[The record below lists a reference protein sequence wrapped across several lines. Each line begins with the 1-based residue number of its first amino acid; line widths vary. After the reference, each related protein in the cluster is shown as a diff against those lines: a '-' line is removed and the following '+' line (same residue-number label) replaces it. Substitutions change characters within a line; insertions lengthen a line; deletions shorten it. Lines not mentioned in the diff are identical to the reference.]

1 MAVGS
6 VLLTCEAARS
16 WFRTLGLAEANQ
28 LRQRGLKSANLL
40 GWTLI
45 IAPSSS
51 PGSLPGTQ
59 TCGHGVSVTE
69 LKWRVVILASCFG
82 GKTVAVPFVVSWEAR
97 TRRRSLGVSGTH
109 ERGEDAFRV
118 IGHGR
123 AMPAVKEVRMK
134 EFPPFR
140 LDPDNQCLW
149 RRTEGEDDERVRL
162 TPKAFAVLQYLVEH
176 AGRLVTHDELL
187 EAVWRET
194 YVQPEVL
201 KGHIFEVRRALGD
214 RAQRPRFIETLARR
228 GYQFIAA
235 VREGGAA
242 APAGPP
248 LRDGVPLT
256 NLPTPASDLIGREAA
271 LDDVADLLAAHRI
284 VTLTGA
290 GGIGK
295 TRLGLEVAR
304 QLLPDFA
311 DGVWL
316 AELAPLSDADL
327 VADAVAAA
335 LGLELAG
342 GAASPDRVA
351 QALGPKQL
359 LLVLDNCEHVIDR
372 AARMAEGLARAN
384 PKLRIMATSREP
396 LRAEGEY
403 LYRVPPL
410 DVPTEEAREPEDML
424 RHGAVQLFVARAL
437 AAASGFVPDAR
448 TAALIGAVCRR
459 LDGIPLAIELAAA
472 RTATLGVE
480 GLAARLD
487 DRFRLLTGGHRTAL
501 PRHQT
506 LRATLDWSYE
516 LLPEPER
523 VVLRRLSIFAGGF
536 TLEAATAIGASA
548 KSPEITALDVIDG
561 VANLVAKSLVGV
573 HDDAAT
579 VRYRLLE
586 TTRAYALEK
595 LTESGEFEQVAR
607 RHAEYYRD
615 LYERAEAE
623 CETRPTAEW
632 LEDYRHWIDNVRAAL
647 DWAFSPSGDAS
658 IGVALTATAVPLW
671 FQLSLMVECRGR
683 VERALAGLE
692 PGPPLGARR
701 EMQLYAALGA
711 SLIQIKGHVPETG
724 AAWTNALRFAERL
737 DDAEYQLRALWGLWS
752 YRLSRGE
759 HQAAQAL
766 AQRFSSLAAN
776 TADPADR
783 LIGARLVGVS
793 LHYLGDQTD
802 ARRHL
807 EHMLSHYVAPVY
819 RPHAIRFQ
827 YDQRVMARAALAWI
841 LWLQGFPDQAMRTA
855 TSNVEEA
862 RASDHA
868 LSLCYALAEA
878 ACPVALLVGDLA
890 AAERFLA
897 MLLDRS
903 ARHAL
908 SLWHAWGRYL
918 DGVLRIKYGD
928 ALTGLQL
935 LRTTFDGL
943 GETRFV
949 LRYTAFLDALVE
961 GLTGAGQAAQGLVT
975 IDGALARSERNEE
988 RWCVAEMLRIKGEL
1002 VLLEGG
1008 AKAAV
1013 AAAEHFRQALDW
1025 ARRQGALSWE
1035 LRAATSLARL
1045 RHQQAR
1051 TAKAQRF
1058 LAPVYARFTEGFE
1071 TADLKAARAL
1081 LNSCGNV

>member
-1 MAVGS
+1 
-6 VLLTCEAARS
+6 
-16 WFRTLGLAEANQ
+16 
-28 LRQRGLKSANLL
+28 
-40 GWTLI
+40 
-45 IAPSSS
+45 
-51 PGSLPGTQ
+51 
-59 TCGHGVSVTE
+59 
-69 LKWRVVILASCFG
+69 
-82 GKTVAVPFVVSWEAR
+82 
-97 TRRRSLGVSGTH
+97 
-109 ERGEDAFRV
+109 
-118 IGHGR
+118 
-123 AMPAVKEVRMK
+123 MK

-140 LDPDNQCLW
+140 LDPGNQCLW
-149 RRTEGEDDERVRL
+149 RRTETADDERIRL

-176 AGRLVTHDELL
+176 AGRLVTHDELF

-201 KGHIFEVRRALGD
+201 KSHIFDVRRALGD
-214 RAQRPRFIETLARR
+214 RAKQPRFIETLARR
-228 GYQFIAA
+228 GYQFIAV

-242 APAGPP
+242 DPAAPP
-248 LRDGVPLT
+248 LRDGLPLT
-256 NLPTPASDLIGREAA
+256 NLPAPASDLIGRDAA
-271 LDDVADLLAAHRI
+271 LADVADLLAAHRI

-316 AELAPLSDADL
+316 AELASLSDADL

-335 LGLELAG
+335 LGLDLAG
-342 GAASPDRVA
+342 GVASPDRVA
-351 QALGPKQL
+351 RALGPKQL

-372 AARMAEGLARAN
+372 AARMAEALARAN

-410 DVPTEEAREPEDML
+410 DVPAEDARDPEDML
-424 RHGAVQLFVARAL
+424 RHGAVQLFVARAR
-437 AAASGFVPDAR
+437 AAESGFVPDAR
-448 TAALIGAVCRR
+448 TAAIIGAVCRR

-523 VVLRRLSIFAGGF
+523 VVLRRLAIFAGGF

-548 KSPEITALDVIDG
+548 ESPEIAALDVVDG
-561 VANLVAKSLVGV
+561 VANLVAKSLVWAHVG
-573 HDDAAT
+573 AAV
-579 VRYRLLE
+579 VRYRHLE
-586 TTRAYALEK
+586 TTRAYAFEK

-615 LYERAEAE
+615 LFERAEAE
-623 CETRPTAEW
+623 WETRPTAEW

-658 IGVALTATAVPLW
+658 IGVALTAASVPLW

-683 VERALAGLE
+683 VERALASLE
-692 PGPPLGARR
+692 PGSSLGTRR

-724 AAWTNALRFAERL
+724 AAWTNALQFAERL

-759 HQAAQAL
+759 HRAAQAL

-776 TADPADR
+776 TADPADL

-807 EHMLSHYVAPVY
+807 ERMLRHYVAPVY

-827 YDQRVMARAALAWI
+827 YDQRVMARATLAWI

-855 TSNVEEA
+855 KSNVEEA

-868 LSLCYALAEA
+868 LSLCYAVAEA

-890 AAERFLA
+890 AAECFVA
-897 MLLDRS
+897 MLLDHS

-908 SLWHAWGRYL
+908 ALSHAWGRYL
-918 DGVLRIKYGD
+918 EGVLRIKRGD
-928 ALTGLQL
+928 APD
-935 LRTTFDGL
+935 RI
-943 GETRFV
+943 
-949 LRYTAFLDALVE
+949 
-961 GLTGAGQAAQGLVT
+961 AASPHHV
-975 IDGALARSERNEE
+975 
-988 RWCVAEMLRIKGEL
+988 
-1002 VLLEGG
+1002 
-1008 AKAAV
+1008 
-1013 AAAEHFRQALDW
+1013 
-1025 ARRQGALSWE
+1025 RRAW
-1035 LRAATSLARL
+1035 
-1045 RHQQAR
+1045 
-1051 TAKAQRF
+1051 
-1058 LAPVYARFTEGFE
+1058 
-1071 TADLKAARAL
+1071 
-1081 LNSCGNV
+1081 

>member
-1 MAVGS
+1 
-6 VLLTCEAARS
+6 
-16 WFRTLGLAEANQ
+16 
-28 LRQRGLKSANLL
+28 
-40 GWTLI
+40 
-45 IAPSSS
+45 
-51 PGSLPGTQ
+51 
-59 TCGHGVSVTE
+59 
-69 LKWRVVILASCFG
+69 
-82 GKTVAVPFVVSWEAR
+82 
-97 TRRRSLGVSGTH
+97 
-109 ERGEDAFRV
+109 
-118 IGHGR
+118 
-123 AMPAVKEVRMK
+123 MK

-140 LDPDNQCLW
+140 LDPGNQCLW
-149 RRTEGEDDERVRL
+149 RRTGAGDDERIRL
-162 TPKAFAVLQYLVEH
+162 TPKAFAVLHHLVEH
-176 AGRLVTHDELL
+176 AGRLVTHAELL
-187 EAVWRET
+187 EAVWPET
-194 YVQPEVL
+194 YVQAEVL
-201 KGHIFEVRRALGD
+201 KSHIFDVRRALGD
-214 RAQRPRFIETLARR
+214 RAKQPRFIETLARR

-235 VREGGAA
+235 VGEGGAPDSTA
-242 APAGPP
+242 EPRRSD
-248 LRDGVPLT
+248 LLLT
-256 NLPTPASDLIGREAA
+256 NLPAPASDLIGRAAA
-271 LDDVADLLAAHRI
+271 LAEVAELLAAQRI

-304 QLLPDFA
+304 QLLPEFP

-316 AELAPLSDADL
+316 AELASLSDADL

-342 GAASPDRVA
+342 GVASPDGVA
-351 QALGPKQL
+351 RALGPKQL

-372 AARMAEGLARAN
+372 AARVAEGLVRAN
-384 PKLRIMATSREP
+384 PNLRIMATSREP

-410 DVPTEEAREPEDML
+410 DVPAEEAQDPEDVL
-424 RHGAVQLFVARAL
+424 RHGAVQLFVARAR
-437 AAASGFVPDAR
+437 AAASHFVPEAR
-448 TAALIGAVCRR
+448 TAAIIGAICRH

-480 GLAARLD
+480 GVAARLD

-523 VVLRRLSIFAGGF
+523 VVLRRLAIFAGGF
-536 TLEAATAIGASA
+536 TLEAAAAIGASGE
-548 KSPEITALDVIDG
+548 SPDIAVPDVIDG

-573 HDDAAT
+573 HAETAT

-595 LTESGEFEQVAR
+595 LTAGGEFEQVAR
-607 RHAEYYRD
+607 RHAAYYRD
-615 LYERAEAE
+615 LFEQAEVE

-632 LEDYRHWIDNVRAAL
+632 LEEYRHWIDNVRTAL
-647 DWAFSPSGDAS
+647 DWAFSPNGDAS
-658 IGVALTATAVPLW
+658 IGIALTAASVPLW

-692 PGPPLGARR
+692 PGSSLDARC

-724 AAWTNALRFAERL
+724 AAWANALQCAERL
-737 DDAEYQLRALWGLWS
+737 EETEYQLRALWGLWS

-759 HQAAQAL
+759 HRAAQAL
-766 AQRFSSLAAN
+766 AQRFSRLAAH

-793 LHYLGDQTD
+793 LHYLGEQTD

-807 EHMLSHYVAPVY
+807 ERMLSHYVAPMY

-827 YDQRVMARAALAWI
+827 YDQRVMARATLAWI
-841 LWLQGFPDQAMRTA
+841 LWLQGFPDRAMHTA

-878 ACPVALLVGDLA
+878 ACPVALFVGDLA
-890 AAERFLA
+890 TADYLVA

-903 ARHAL
+903 AKHAL
-908 SLWHAWGRYL
+908 SLAHACGRYL
-918 DGVLRIKYGD
+918 EGVLRIKRGD
-928 ALTGLQL
+928 AVTGLRL
-935 LRTTFDGL
+935 LRTMVDEL

-949 LRYTAFLDALVE
+949 LRYTAFLGALVE
-961 GLTGAGQAAQGLVT
+961 GLIGAGQVAQALVM
-975 IDGALARSERNEE
+975 IDEALARTERHEE
-988 RWCVAEMLRIKGEL
+988 RWCLAELLRIKGEL
-1002 VLLEGG
+1002 LLLEG
-1008 AKAAV
+1008 AARAIV
-1013 AAAEHFRQALDW
+1013 AAEEHFLHAVDL
-1025 ARRQGALSWE
+1025 AHLQGALSWE

-1045 RHQQAR
+1045 RQQQER
-1051 TAKAQRF
+1051 TAEARGI
-1058 LAPVYARFTEGFE
+1058 LAPVYERFTEGFD
-1071 TADLKAARAL
+1071 TADLKAAQAL
-1081 LNSCGNV
+1081 LKGCG

>member
-1 MAVGS
+1 MS
-6 VLLTCEAARS
+6 
-16 WFRTLGLAEANQ
+16 
-28 LRQRGLKSANLL
+28 
-40 GWTLI
+40 
-45 IAPSSS
+45 
-51 PGSLPGTQ
+51 
-59 TCGHGVSVTE
+59 
-69 LKWRVVILASCFG
+69 
-82 GKTVAVPFVVSWEAR
+82 
-97 TRRRSLGVSGTH
+97 
-109 ERGEDAFRV
+109 
-118 IGHGR
+118 
-123 AMPAVKEVRMK
+123 MK

-140 LDPDNQCLW
+140 LDPANQCLW
-149 RRTEGEDDERVRL
+149 RRTETAEDERIRL

-201 KGHIFEVRRALGD
+201 KSHIFDIRRTLGD
-214 RAQRPRFIETLARR
+214 RAKQPRFIETLARR

-235 VREGGAA
+235 VRQGGAA
-242 APAGPP
+242 EPAALPR
-248 LRDGVPLT
+248 RDGPPLT
-256 NLPTPASDLIGREAA
+256 NLPAPASDLIGRDAA
-271 LDDVADLLAAHRI
+271 LADVTDLLAAHRI

-304 QLLPDFA
+304 RLVPDFA

-316 AELAPLSDADL
+316 TELAPLSDADL

-335 LGLELAG
+335 LGLDLAG
-342 GAASPDRVA
+342 GVASPDRIA
-351 QALGPKQL
+351 RALGSKQL

-372 AARMAEGLARAN
+372 AARMAEALARAN

-410 DVPTEEAREPEDML
+410 DVPAEDARDPETML
-424 RHGAVQLFVARAL
+424 RHGAVQLFVARAR
-437 AAASGFVPDAR
+437 AAESGFTPEAR
-448 TAALIGAVCRR
+448 TAAIIGAVCRR

-516 LLPEPER
+516 LLPETER
-523 VVLRRLSIFAGGF
+523 VVLRRLAIFAGGF
-536 TLEAATAIGASA
+536 TLEAANAIGASA
-548 KSPEITALDVIDG
+548 ESPEIAALDVVDG
-561 VANLVAKSLVGV
+561 VANLVAKSLVWAHVGGAV
-573 HDDAAT
+573 

-586 TTRAYALEK
+586 TTRAYTFEK
-595 LTESGEFEQVAR
+595 LTESGEFEHVAR

-615 LYERAEAE
+615 LFERAEAE
-623 CETRPTAEW
+623 WETRPIAEW

-658 IGVALTATAVPLW
+658 IGVALTAASVPLW

-683 VERALAGLE
+683 IERALSSLE
-692 PGPPLGARR
+692 PGSSLGARR
-701 EMQLYAALGA
+701 EMQLYTALGA
-711 SLIQIKGHVPETG
+711 SSIQIKGHVPETG
-724 AAWTNALRFAERL
+724 AAWTNALQLAERL
-737 DDAEYQLRALWGLWS
+737 NDVEYQLRALWGLWS

-759 HQAAQAL
+759 QRAAQGL
-766 AQRFSSLAAN
+766 AQRFSSLAAT
-776 TADPADR
+776 TADPTDL

-807 EHMLSHYVAPVY
+807 ERMLSHYVAPLY

-827 YDQRVMARAALAWI
+827 YDQRVMARSTLAWI

-855 TSNVEEA
+855 KNNVEEA

-890 AAERFLA
+890 AAECFLA

-908 SLWHAWGRYL
+908 TLWHAWGRYL
-918 DGVLRIKYGD
+918 DGVLRIKHGD
-928 ALTGLQL
+928 ALAGLRL
-935 LRTTFDGL
+935 LRTTFGEL

-949 LRYTAFLDALVE
+949 LRYTAFVDALAE
-961 GLTGAGQAAQGLVT
+961 GLAGAGQVAHGLVT
-975 IDGALARSERNEE
+975 IDEALARSERNEE
-988 RWCVAEMLRIKGEL
+988 RWCLAEMLRIKGEL
-1002 VLLEGG
+1002 VLLEGA

-1013 AAAEHFRQALDW
+1013 AAEEHFLQALDW
-1025 ARRQGALSWE
+1025 AHRQGALSWE

-1045 RHQQAR
+1045 RHQQDR
-1051 TAKAQRF
+1051 TAEARQF
-1058 LAPVYARFTEGFE
+1058 LAPVYDRFTEGFD
-1071 TADLKAARAL
+1071 TADLKAAKAL
-1081 LNSCGNV
+1081 LNGCG

>member
-1 MAVGS
+1 
-6 VLLTCEAARS
+6 
-16 WFRTLGLAEANQ
+16 
-28 LRQRGLKSANLL
+28 
-40 GWTLI
+40 
-45 IAPSSS
+45 
-51 PGSLPGTQ
+51 
-59 TCGHGVSVTE
+59 
-69 LKWRVVILASCFG
+69 
-82 GKTVAVPFVVSWEAR
+82 
-97 TRRRSLGVSGTH
+97 
-109 ERGEDAFRV
+109 
-118 IGHGR
+118 
-123 AMPAVKEVRMK
+123 MK

-140 LDPDNQCLW
+140 LDPRSQCLW
-149 RRTEGEDDERVRL
+149 RRTETADDERIRL
-162 TPKAFAVLQYLVEH
+162 TPRAFAVLQYLVEH

-187 EAVWRET
+187 ESVWGET

-201 KGHIFEVRRALGD
+201 KSHIFDVRRALGD
-214 RAQRPRFIETLARR
+214 RAKQPRFIETLARR

-235 VREGGAA
+235 VYEGGAA
-242 APAGPP
+242 DPAAPP
-248 LRDGVPLT
+248 LRDALIPT
-256 NLPTPASDLIGREAA
+256 NLPAPASDLIGRDAA
-271 LDDVADLLAAHRI
+271 LADVADLLSAHRI

-304 QLLPDFA
+304 QLKPDFP

-316 AELAPLSDADL
+316 AELAPLSDSEL

-335 LGLELAG
+335 LGLDLAG
-342 GAASPDRVA
+342 GVASPDQIAR
-351 QALGPKQL
+351 ALGPKQL

-372 AARMAEGLARAN
+372 AARMAEGLARAH

-410 DVPTEEAREPEDML
+410 DVPTEDAQDPEDML
-424 RHGAVQLFVARAL
+424 RHGAVQLFVARAR
-437 AAASGFVPDAR
+437 AAESGFMPDAR
-448 TAALIGAVCRR
+448 TAAIIAAVCRR

-523 VVLRRLSIFAGGF
+523 VLLHRLAIFAGGF

-548 KSPEITALDVIDG
+548 ESPKIAVSDVVDG
-561 VANLVAKSLVGV
+561 VANLVAKSLVWAHVSAGV
-573 HDDAAT
+573 
-579 VRYRLLE
+579 VSYRHLE
-586 TTRAYALEK
+586 TTRAYAFEK
-595 LTESGEFEQVAR
+595 LTQSGEFEQVAR

-615 LYERAEAE
+615 LFERAEAE
-623 CETRPTAEW
+623 WETRPTAEW

-647 DWAFSPSGDAS
+647 DWAFSPSGDVS
-658 IGVALTATAVPLW
+658 IGVALTAASVPLW

-692 PGPPLGARR
+692 PGSSLGARR

-711 SLIQIKGHVPETG
+711 CLIQIKGHVPETG

-759 HQAAQAL
+759 HRAAQAL

-776 TADPADR
+776 TADPADL

-802 ARRHL
+802 ARRYL
-807 EHMLSHYVAPVY
+807 ERMLSHYVAPVY

-827 YDQRVMARAALAWI
+827 YDQRVMARATLAWI
-841 LWLQGFPDQAMRTA
+841 LWLQGFPDQAMRTVK
-855 TSNVEEA
+855 SNVEEA

-878 ACPVALLVGDLA
+878 VCPVALLVGDLA
-890 AAERFLA
+890 VAECFVA
-897 MLLDRS
+897 MLLDHS
-903 ARHAL
+903 ARHGLAL
-908 SLWHAWGRYL
+908 SHAWGRYL
-918 DGVLRIKYGD
+918 EGVLRIKRGD

-935 LRTTFDGL
+935 LRTTFDDL

-949 LRYTAFLDALVE
+949 LRYTAFLGVLAE
-961 GLTGAGQAAQGLVT
+961 GLIGAGQVTQALVT
-975 IDGALARSERNEE
+975 IDEVLARSERNEE
-988 RWCVAEMLRIKGEL
+988 RWCLAEVLRIKGEL
-1002 VLLEGG
+1002 VLLEG
-1008 AKAAV
+1008 AAQATV
-1013 AAAEHFRQALDW
+1013 AAEDYFQQALDW
-1025 ARRQGALSWE
+1025 AHRQGALSWE

-1045 RHQQAR
+1045 RHQQHR
-1051 TAKAQRF
+1051 TAEARRF
-1058 LAPVYARFTEGFE
+1058 LAPVYDRFAEGFE
-1071 TADLKAARAL
+1071 TADLQAAKAL
-1081 LNSCGNV
+1081 LNDCG

>member
-1 MAVGS
+1 
-6 VLLTCEAARS
+6 
-16 WFRTLGLAEANQ
+16 
-28 LRQRGLKSANLL
+28 
-40 GWTLI
+40 
-45 IAPSSS
+45 
-51 PGSLPGTQ
+51 
-59 TCGHGVSVTE
+59 
-69 LKWRVVILASCFG
+69 
-82 GKTVAVPFVVSWEAR
+82 
-97 TRRRSLGVSGTH
+97 
-109 ERGEDAFRV
+109 
-118 IGHGR
+118 
-123 AMPAVKEVRMK
+123 MK

-140 LDPDNQCLW
+140 LDPGNQCLW
-149 RRTEGEDDERVRL
+149 RRTETADDERIRL

-176 AGRLVTHDELL
+176 AGRLVTHDELI

-201 KGHIFEVRRALGD
+201 KSHIFDVRRALGD
-214 RAQRPRFIETLARR
+214 RAKEPRFIETLARR

-235 VREGGAA
+235 VREGTAA
-242 APAGPP
+242 DPAALP
-248 LRDGVPLT
+248 LRHGLPLT
-256 NLPTPASDLIGREAA
+256 NLPAPASDLIGRDAA
-271 LDDVADLLAAHRI
+271 LADVADLLAAHRI

-316 AELAPLSDADL
+316 AELAPLSDAEL

-342 GAASPDRVA
+342 GVASPDRVA
-351 QALGPKQL
+351 RALGSKQL

-372 AARMAEGLARAN
+372 AARMAEALARAN
-384 PKLRIMATSREP
+384 PKSRIMATSREP

-410 DVPTEEAREPEDML
+410 DVPAENARDPEDML
-424 RHGAVQLFVARAL
+424 RHGAVQLFVARAR
-437 AAASGFVPDAR
+437 AAESGFVPDAR
-448 TAALIGAVCRR
+448 TAAIIGAVCRR

-487 DRFRLLTGGHRTAL
+487 DRFRLLTGGYRTAL

-523 VVLRRLSIFAGGF
+523 VVLRRLAIFAGGF
-536 TLEAATAIGASA
+536 TLEAAAAIGASVE
-548 KSPEITALDVIDG
+548 SPDIAALDVVDG
-561 VANLVAKSLVGV
+561 VANLVAKSLVGA
-573 HDDAAT
+573 HIGAAT
-579 VRYRLLE
+579 VHYRLLE
-586 TTRAYALEK
+586 TTRAYAFEK
-595 LTESGEFEQVAR
+595 LTAGGEFEEAAR
-607 RHAEYYRD
+607 GHAAYYRD
-615 LYERAEAE
+615 LFERAEAE
-623 CETRPTAEW
+623 WETRLTAEW
-632 LEDYRHWIDNVRAAL
+632 LEDYRHCIDNVRTAL
-647 DWAFSPSGDAS
+647 DWAFSPRGDAS
-658 IGVALTATAVPLW
+658 IGVALTAASVPLW

-683 VERALAGLE
+683 VERALASLE
-692 PGPPLGARR
+692 PESSLDARR

-724 AAWTNALRFAERL
+724 AAWTKALQCAERL
-737 DDAEYQLRALWGLWS
+737 DETEYQLRALWGLWS

-759 HQAAQAL
+759 HRAAQAL

-802 ARRHL
+802 AKRHL
-807 EHMLSHYVAPVY
+807 ERMLSHYVAPVY

-827 YDQRVMARAALAWI
+827 YDQRVMARATLAWI
-841 LWLQGFPDQAMRTA
+841 LWLQGFPDQAMHTA
-855 TSNVEEA
+855 TRNVEEA

-878 ACPVALLVGDLA
+878 ACPVALFVGDLA
-890 AAERFLA
+890 TAEGLVA
-897 MLLDRS
+897 LLLDHS
-903 ARHAL
+903 AKHAL
-908 SLWHAWGRYL
+908 SLAHAWGRYL
-918 DGVLRIKYGD
+918 EGVLRIKHGD
-928 ALTGLQL
+928 AVTGLRL
-935 LRTTFDGL
+935 LRTTFDEL

-949 LRYTAFLDALVE
+949 LRYTAFLGALAE
-961 GLTGAGQAAQGLVT
+961 GLTGAGQVTQALVT
-975 IDGALARSERNEE
+975 IDEALARSERNEE
-988 RWCVAEMLRIKGEL
+988 RWCLAELLRIKGEL
-1002 VLLEGG
+1002 VLLQG
-1008 AKAAV
+1008 ATKAAV
-1013 AAAEHFRQALDW
+1013 AAEDHFRHALGW
-1025 ARRQGALSWE
+1025 AHRQGALSWE

-1045 RHQQAR
+1045 WHQQDR
-1051 TAKAQRF
+1051 TAEARGF
-1058 LAPVYARFTEGFE
+1058 LAPVYERFTEGFE
-1071 TADLKAARAL
+1071 TADLKAAQAL
-1081 LNSCGNV
+1081 LNGCG